1 MVDEAALVYLL
12 TRASDAL
19 QFERWLD
26 QGRSTGWCSCPVRL
40 AGSTRTA
47 DRATGELLATFT
59 TSAEPDGVLLKA
71 CGQRRATACPACSET
86 YRSDAWHLIAAG
98 LRGGKDVPPDVS
110 SHPMIFL
117 TLTAPGFGPVHSC
130 RAQDGRPR
138 RCRPSSGVCEHG
150 RPSACNRLHH
160 VTDEELGAPICTEC
174 FDYERAVLWNAL
186 ATELWRR
193 TTIAVQ
199 RQLARSSSLSVK
211 AFRSIAR
218 LSYSRVVEYQQR
230 GVVHVH
236 AVVRIDGPAGAGDS
250 PPATVG
256 VAELER
262 ALVLAAGLARVPYPA
277 TKGITGEARWGTQ
290 VDLRRIDPSESPPEA
305 VAAYIAK
312 YSTKSTDAVGRLD
325 HRLRESDLSSLD
337 LPPHLDRLVR
347 TAWRLGGRPELAD
360 LRLRPW
366 AHTLGFRGHWLTK
379 SRRYSTTLGQ
389 LRRARAEWAR
399 HRSGPVQPD
408 EVVLKDWRYAGRGW
422 ANPGDELL
430 AHTAA
435 RERRESRVAARE
447 ARRSQSRLDEN

>member
-1 MVDEAALVYLL
+1 MADDSTLAYLL
-12 TRASDAL
+12 ARASDARH
-19 QFERWLD
+19 FERWLD

-47 DRATGELLATFT
+47 DRATGEVLTMFT
-59 TSAEPDGVLLKA
+59 THAEPDGVLLKA

-98 LRGGKDVPPDVS
+98 LRGGKDVPPDLT
-110 SHPMIFL
+110 SHPMLFL
-117 TLTAPGFGPVHSC
+117 TLTAPSFGSVHS
-130 RAQDGRPR
+130 RREREGRPR
-138 RCRPSSGVCEHG
+138 RCRPASGDCEHG
-150 RPSACNRLHH
+150 RSRACSRLHH
-160 VTDEELGAPICTEC
+160 VTDDELGQPICADC

-186 ATELWRR
+186 ASELWRR
-193 TTIAVQ
+193 TTITVQ
-199 RQLARSSSLSVK
+199 RQLARSASISAK

-218 LSYSRVVEYQQR
+218 LSYSRVVEYQRR

-236 AVVRIDGPAGAGDS
+236 AVVRMDGPDGPSDS
-250 PPATVG
+250 PPSDIG
-256 VAELER
+256 VEELER
-262 ALVLAAGLARVPYPA
+262 AVVLAAGAARVPYPA
-277 TKGITGEARWGTQ
+277 TNGITGEARWGTQ
-290 VDLRRIDPSESPPEA
+290 VDVRRINESAAPPEA

-325 HRLRESDLSSLD
+325 HRLRESDLTSLD
-337 LPPHLDRLVR
+337 LPPHLGRLVR

-379 SRRYSTTLGQ
+379 SRRYSTTLGE
-389 LRRARAEWAR
+389 LRRARADWAR
-399 HRSGPVQPD
+399 RKDAAQRD
-408 EVVLKDWRYAGRGW
+408 AVVVKDWRYAGRGW

-435 RERRESRVAARE
+435 RERRESHFAARE
-447 ARRSQSRLDEN
+447 ARRSQSTPDEN